1 MITVDNS
8 TKVHSRSSSPAFGNA
23 MLQAVPSSE
32 VYLMDCIQGMKHYPD
47 KWFDLAVVDPPYG
60 ISASNDARGNTKY
73 GKAAATSKSY
83 GKKDWDNEP
92 PPLEYFVELFRVS
105 KEQII
110 WGANHFISRMPYD
123 ASCWLVWDKD
133 NGDNGYADCE
143 LAWTSFDKAVR
154 KVKYRWHGMIQQN
167 MKNKEERMHPTQKPV
182 GLYDFIYE
190 KFAEAGMKVLDTHL
204 GSQSSRISA
213 NKYQLNFVGFETDE
227 EYFNKG
233 NKRYDDFVSQTRLF

>member
-60 ISASNDARGNTKY
+60 IGAENHA
-73 GKAAATSKSY
+73 GKKENGWKQWT
-83 GKKDWDNEP
+83 KKDWDNEIP
-92 PPLEYFVELFRVS
+92 QMIFFTELFRVS

-110 WGANHFISRMPYD
+110 WGGNYF
-123 ASCWLVWDKD
+123 ASLLPNSQGWIFWDKGQRD
-133 NGDNGYADCE
+133 FSLADSE
-143 LAWTSFDKAVR
+143 LCWTSFKKSLRVFDMARAKASIGYE
-154 KVKYRWHGMIQQN
+154 KI
-167 MKNKEERMHPTQKPV
+167 HPTQKPIE
-182 GLYDFIYE
+182 LYDFCFD
-190 KFAEAGMKVLDTHL
+190 FAKVEAGMKVLDTHL

-233 NKRYDDFVSQTRLF
+233 NKRYDNFVSQTRLF

>member
-32 VYLMDCIQGMKHYPD
+32 VYLMDCIRGMKHYPD
-47 KWFDLAVVDPPYG
+47 KWFDLAITDPPYG
-60 ISASNDARGNTKY
+60 IDASNMNLGNGVGT
-73 GKAAATSKSY
+73 ASRTWT
-83 GKKDWDNEP
+83 KKDWDLSVP
-92 PPLEYFVELFRVS
+92 QIEYFTELFRVS
-105 KEQII
+105 KNQII
-110 WGANHFISRMPYD
+110 WGANYFFDHLPKTKGCII
-123 ASCWLVWDKD
+123 WDKIQD
-133 NGDNGYADCE
+133 FSGADFE
-143 LAWTSFDKAVR
+143 LAWTSYDKVAKAFRMSRVEAYTG
-154 KVKYRWHGMIQQN
+154 KVKI
-167 MKNKEERMHPTQKPV
+167 HPTQKPIE
-182 GLYDFIYE
+182 LYDFCFD
-190 KFAEAGMKVLDTHL
+190 FAKVEAGMKVLDTHL

>member
-8 TKVHSRSSSPAFGNA
+8 TKVHSRSSSPAFGNV

-60 ISASNDARGNTKY
+60 IGASEMQMGT
-73 GKAAATSKSY
+73 GKNKRYSK
-83 GKKDWDNEP
+83 GKNWDNETP
-92 PPLEYFVELFRVS
+92 LLEYFIELFRVS
-105 KEQII
+105 KNQII
-110 WGANHFISRMPYD
+110 WGGNYFTDKLPISKGWIY
-123 ASCWLVWDKD
+123 WDKMLNKD
-133 NGDNGYADCE
+133 ISFADGE
-143 LAWTSFDKAVR
+143 LAWTSFDRVLKTAKIQYSGFLGADNVR
-154 KVKYRWHGMIQQN
+154 I
-167 MKNKEERMHPTQKPV
+167 HPTQKPER
-182 GLYDFIYE
+182 LYDWIFENY
-190 KFAEAGMKVLDTHL
+190 AESGMKVLDTHL

>member
-8 TKVHSRSSSPAFGNA
+8 KKVHSRSSSPAFGNV

-60 ISASNDARGNTKY
+60 IGASEMQMGTGKNKKY
-73 GKAAATSKSY
+73 SKGKN
-83 GKKDWDNEP
+83 WDNETP
-92 PPLEYFVELFRVS
+92 LLEYFIELFRVS
-105 KEQII
+105 KNQII
-110 WGANHFISRMPYD
+110 WGGNYFTDKLPISKGWIY
-123 ASCWLVWDKD
+123 WDKMLNKD
-133 NGDNGYADCE
+133 ISFADGE
-143 LAWTSFDKAVR
+143 LAWTSFDRVLKTAKIQYSGFLGADNVR
-154 KVKYRWHGMIQQN
+154 I
-167 MKNKEERMHPTQKPV
+167 HPTQKPER
-182 GLYDFIYE
+182 LYDWIFENY
-190 KFAEAGMKVLDTHL
+190 AESGMKVLDTHL

>member
-60 ISASNDARGNTKY
+60 IGAENHA
-73 GKAAATSKSY
+73 GKKENGWKQWT
-83 GKKDWDNEP
+83 KKDWDNEIP
-92 PPLEYFVELFRVS
+92 QMIFFTELFRVS

-110 WGANHFISRMPYD
+110 WGGNYF
-123 ASCWLVWDKD
+123 ASLLPNSQGWIFWDKGQRD
-133 NGDNGYADCE
+133 FSLADGE
-143 LAWTSFDKAVR
+143 LCWTSFKKSLRVFDMARAKA
-154 KVKYRWHGMIQQN
+154 KASIGYEKI
-167 MKNKEERMHPTQKPV
+167 HPTQKPIE
-182 GLYDFIYE
+182 LYDFCFD
-190 KFAEAGMKVLDTHL
+190 FAKVEAGMKVLDTHL

-227 EYFNKG
+227 EYFNKV
-233 NKRYDDFVSQTRLF
+233 NKRYDNFVSQTRLF

>member
-60 ISASNDARGNTKY
+60 IGAENHA
-73 GKAAATSKSY
+73 GKKENGWKQWT
-83 GKKDWDNEP
+83 KKDWDNEIP
-92 PPLEYFVELFRVS
+92 QMIFFTELFRVS

-110 WGANHFISRMPYD
+110 WGGNYF
-123 ASCWLVWDKD
+123 ASLLPNSQGWIFWDKGQRD
-133 NGDNGYADCE
+133 FSLADGE
-143 LAWTSFDKAVR
+143 LCWTSFKKSLRVFDMARAKA
-154 KVKYRWHGMIQQN
+154 KASIGYEKI
-167 MKNKEERMHPTQKPV
+167 HPTQKPIE
-182 GLYDFIYE
+182 LYDFCFD
-190 KFAEAGMKVLDTHL
+190 FAKVEAGMKVLDTHL

-227 EYFNKG
+227 EYFNKA